1 VNNRIGIRQLLFLQF
16 STITP
21 TILIFLPG
29 EVMNASGHGAIAV
42 VLLALAAALLLDWA
56 LAWALVPFSPPRL
69 FRQAWGPTVGRLLS
83 LVYALFLSVGLVA
96 IWAEFLILMRTPVL
110 PLTPPWAVG
119 ILAALV
125 AGVLVTTGPTGI
137 ARLNDLVVPAGVVV
151 VALLVLASVLRV
163 DPWNL
168 LPLMPDPASLHWQA
182 VWLPVSF
189 LGEVPVAAIFL
200 DRVRSPSLRQRR
212 WALMGGALAAG
223 GALLVAVVVS
233 LGVLGPELV
242 ARLSYPFFE
251 VVSEIR
257 VGDFLT
263 KNSLWLIVVGS
274 LFLYVKLAVWAY
286 AIAEGLRSALGR
298 GARSLLAWGVVALT
312 LAVALLRFTTVGG
325 ARALIWDGWAEVV
338 FPSLVALT
346 LLSGLARVPRQMA
359 R

>member
-1 VNNRIGIRQLLFLQF
+1 
-16 STITP
+16 
-21 TILIFLPG
+21 
-29 EVMNASGHGAIAV
+29 
-42 VLLALAAALLLDWA
+42 VLGRALS
-56 LAWALVPFSPPRL
+56 F
-69 FRQAWGPTVGRLLS
+69 F
-83 LVYALFLSVGLVA
+83 YALFLSVGLVA

-137 ARLNDLVVPAGVVV
+137 ARLNDLVVPAGVAV
-151 VALLVLASVLRV
+151 VAFLVLASNHRI
-163 DPWNL
+163 DQWNHQ
-168 LPLMPDPASLHWQA
+168 PSSLSWQA
-182 VWLPVSF
+182 AWLPVSF
-189 LGEVPVAAIFL
+189 LGEVPIAAIFL
-200 DRVRSPSLRQRR
+200 DRVRSPSLRARR
-212 WALMGGALAAG
+212 WALVGGALAAG

-274 LFLYVKLAVWAY
+274 LFLYVKLAIWVY
-286 AIAEGLRSALGR
+286 AVAEGLRAAVGR
-298 GARSLLAWGVVALT
+298 GCRSAFAWGVVAIT
-312 LAVALLRFTTVGG
+312 LAVALLGFATVGA
-325 ARALIWDGWAEVV
+325 ARSLIWNGWAEVV

-346 LLSGLARVPRQMA
+346 LASGLARIRRPA
-359 R
+359 